1 VPDPPGERL
10 PSPVEASV
18 CFFVSEA
25 LTNAAKH
32 AQAGELRVAVA
43 AVDGHLTVD
52 VADDSLG

>member
-32 AQAGELRVAVA
+32 AQAGELRVA